1 MLIQLL
7 PLLRGWED
15 DFVKKDGTIEAG
27 GFEEIQTIEY
37 PSWIDYAIVKMDKR
51 DSRLSFRPTYAPGGW
66 ERFRFT
72 PEDLYDRGLTRAGP
86 HGFWTPRYD
95 TTEDVYVIVAARTPP
110 QYTNQAI
117 TVAISAIEETVYEY
131 ESLSILITDM
141 DEFKMS
147 LAEVFGGIR

>member
-1 MLIQLL
+1 MLIQFL

-15 DFVKKDGTIEAG
+15 DFVKKEGTIGAG
-27 GFEEIQTIEY
+27 EYEEIQEIKY
-37 PSWIDYAIVKMDKR
+37 PSWIDYTIVKMDR
-51 DSRLSFRPTYAPGGW
+51 SDSRLDFRPTYQPGGW

-72 PEDLYDRGLTRAGP
+72 PEDLYEKGLTRAGP
-86 HGFWTPRYD
+86 HGFWVPRYD

-147 LAEVFGGIR
+147 LAEVFGGD

>member
-1 MLIQLL
+1 M
-7 PLLRGWED
+7 
-15 DFVKKDGTIEAG
+15 
-27 GFEEIQTIEY
+27 
-37 PSWIDYAIVKMDKR
+37 
-51 DSRLSFRPTYAPGGW
+51 
-66 ERFRFT
+66 
-72 PEDLYDRGLTRAGP
+72 
-86 HGFWTPRYD
+86 
-95 TTEDVYVIVAARTPP
+95 IVAARTPP